1 MQPGRGIKI
10 KMNNSNTPKT
20 PIIVPFF
27 MLLGLLSVMT
37 VSITG
42 CSSSETRPVAVEEPA
57 QSGKIVGAEETAT
70 PKKEIRVKAAHP
82 RQYTVKKGDT
92 LWGISN
98 LFLQD
103 PWYWPE
109 IWQKNNQIAN
119 PHLIFPGDV
128 LTLVYVNG
136 QPQIVVN
143 EEQHKAVQKDSAKG
157 GLPVK
162 KLSPGIRT
170 KALQASIPSIPGD
183 AIRQFLSKPRVVTK
197 EQLEQAPR
205 IIASDENHL
214 ILGYGDRVYIRGEI
228 DKERVRFSIFRPGDA
243 LRDPESDKLLGY
255 EAKYTGDLHITNYDD
270 PASGDITFS
279 EREILI
285 GDRLLPEDKSKLENL
300 FFPHIP
306 DREIDAQIISLYDAL
321 FGVAQYQIVVINKG
335 ERDGMEVG
343 HLLATFTQGGVVHDR
358 LDIRHN
364 KEVQLPNERSGL
376 IMVFKTFDQVSYA
389 LTLES
394 KRVIHRDDFVHTPRF

>member
-1 MQPGRGIKI
+1 
-10 KMNNSNTPKT
+10 MNNSNTPKT

-27 MLLGLLSVMT
+27 ILLGLLSVMT
-37 VSITG
+37 ASITG
-42 CSSSETRPVAVEEPA
+42 CSSSETRPVAAEESV
-57 QSGKIVGAEETAT
+57 QSGKIVAAEETVT

-109 IWQKNNQIAN
+109 IWQKNNQITN

-136 QPQIVVN
+136 QPQILVN
-143 EEQHKAVQKDSAKG
+143 DAQHKAVQKDSAAG

-162 KLSPGIRT
+162 KLSPTVRS
-170 KALQASIPSIPGD
+170 KSLQASIPSIPGD
-183 AIRQFLSKPRVVTK
+183 AIRQFLTKPRIVTK

-205 IIASDENHL
+205 IIASDEKHL
-214 ILGYGDRVYIRGEI
+214 ILSDGDRVYIRGEI

-243 LRDPESDKLLGY
+243 LRDPQTDELLGY
-255 EAKYTGDLHITNYDD
+255 EAKYTGDLHVTTYDD

-306 DREIDAQIISLYDAL
+306 DRKVKAQIISLYDAL

-343 HLLATFTQGGVVHDR
+343 HLLATFTQGGIVRDH
-358 LDIRHN
+358 LDIRRS
-364 KEVQLPNERSGL
+364 KEIKLPNERSGL
-376 IMVFKTFDQVSYA
+376 IMIFKTFDRVSYA

-394 KRVIHRDDFVHTPRF
+394 RRVIHRDDFVYRPKF

>member
-1 MQPGRGIKI
+1 MI
-10 KMNNSNTPKT
+10 NSNTPK
-20 PIIVPFF
+20 PSIKSHDILPSFLLSGLLAVSSA
-27 MLLGLLSVMT
+27 MLLG
-37 VSITG
+37 
-42 CSSSETRPVAVEEPA
+42 CSSTEEKPVVIEEAEPVE
-57 QSGKIVGAEETAT
+57 VTEEK
-70 PKKEIRVKAAHP
+70 PVEKKEIRVKASHP

-92 LWGISN
+92 LWDISS

-109 IWQKNNQIAN
+109 IWSKNAQIEN

-136 QPQIVVN
+136 QPQIMVN
-143 EEQHKAVQKDSAKG
+143 EEQHREIRESSD

-162 KLSPGIRT
+162 KLSPSIRSSS
-170 KALQASIPSIPGD
+170 LEASIPTIPGD
-183 AIRQFLSKPRVVTK
+183 AIRQFLTKPRVVTK
-197 EQLEQAPR
+197 EQLEAAPR
-205 IIASDENHL
+205 IIGSEGNHL
-214 ILGYGDRVYIRGEI
+214 ILGTGSRVYIRGEI
-228 DKERVRFSIFRPGDA
+228 DKERVRFAVFNPGDA
-243 LRDPESDKLLGY
+243 LIDPASGETLGY
-255 EAKYTGDLHITNYDD
+255 EAKYAGNVHITAYDD

-285 GDRLLPEDKSKLENL
+285 GNRLLPEDRSKMENL

-306 DREIDAQIISLYDAL
+306 DTQVEAQIISLYDAL

-343 HLLATFTQGGVVHDR
+343 HLLATFTNGAVVRDR
-358 LDIRHN
+358 FDKRRSELV
-364 KEVQLPNERSGL
+364 KLPNERSGL
-376 IMVFKTFDQVSYA
+376 VMVFKTFDRVSYA

-394 KRVIHRDDFVHTPRF
+394 RRVIHKNDFLKTPKF

>member
-1 MQPGRGIKI
+1 MI
-10 KMNNSNTPKT
+10 NSNTPK
-20 PIIVPFF
+20 PSIKSRDILPSFLLSGLLAVSSA
-27 MLLGLLSVMT
+27 MLLG
-37 VSITG
+37 
-42 CSSSETRPVAVEEPA
+42 CSSTEEKPVVIEEAEPVE
-57 QSGKIVGAEETAT
+57 VTEEK
-70 PKKEIRVKAAHP
+70 PVEKKEIRVKASHP

-92 LWGISN
+92 LWDISS

-109 IWQKNNQIAN
+109 IWSKNAQIEN

-136 QPQIVVN
+136 QPQIMVN
-143 EEQHKAVQKDSAKG
+143 EEQHREIRESSD

-162 KLSPGIRT
+162 KLSPSIRSSS
-170 KALQASIPSIPGD
+170 LEASIPTIPGD
-183 AIRQFLSKPRVVTK
+183 AIRQFLTKPRVVTK
-197 EQLEQAPR
+197 EQLEAAPR
-205 IIASDENHL
+205 IIGSEGNHL
-214 ILGYGDRVYIRGEI
+214 ILGTGSRVYIRGEI
-228 DKERVRFSIFRPGDA
+228 DKERVRFAVFNPGDA
-243 LRDPESDKLLGY
+243 LIDPASGETLGY
-255 EAKYTGDLHITNYDD
+255 EAKYAGNVHITAYDD

-285 GDRLLPEDKSKLENL
+285 GNRLLPEDRSKMENL

-306 DREIDAQIISLYDAL
+306 DTQVEAQIISLYDAL

-343 HLLATFTQGGVVHDR
+343 HLLATFTNGAVVRDR
-358 LDIRHN
+358 FDKRRSELV
-364 KEVQLPNERSGL
+364 KLPNERSGL
-376 IMVFKTFDQVSYA
+376 VMVFKTFDRVSYA

-394 KRVIHRDDFVHTPRF
+394 RRVIHKNDFLKTPRF

>member
-1 MQPGRGIKI
+1 
-10 KMNNSNTPKT
+10 MNNVNTPKT

-27 MLLGLLSVMT
+27 MLLGLLSIAT
-37 VSITG
+37 GTITG
-42 CSSSETRPVAVEEPA
+42 CSTTKPTPAALEEPDVLDNTAAVEVKA
-57 QSGKIVGAEETAT
+57 

-109 IWQKNNQIAN
+109 IWQKNTQIQN

-136 QPQIVVN
+136 QPQIRVN
-143 EEQHKAVQKDSAKG
+143 DAQHKEVANDGS
-157 GLPVK
+157 LPVK
-162 KLSPGIRT
+162 KLSPSVRT
-170 KALQASIPSIPGD
+170 QSLQASIPSIPGD

-197 EQLEQAPR
+197 QQLDDAPR
-205 IIASDENHL
+205 IIGSDETHL
-214 ILGYGDRVYIRGEI
+214 ILGTGSRVYIRGEI
-228 DKERVRFSIFRPGDA
+228 DKERVRFSVFKPGEE
-243 LRDPESDKLLGY
+243 LRDPNTNELLGY
-255 EAKYTGDLHITNYDD
+255 EAKYSGDVHIVTYGD
-270 PASGDITFS
+270 PASGDITYAA
-279 EREILI
+279 REVLI

-300 FFPHIP
+300 FFPHVP
-306 DREIDAQIISLYDAL
+306 DREVEAQIISLYDAL

-335 ERDGMEVG
+335 ELDGMEVG
-343 HLLATFTQGGVVHDR
+343 HLLATYTQGAVIRDR
-358 LDIRHN
+358 YDKRRSRL
-364 KEVQLPNERSGL
+364 VQLPNERSGL
-376 IMVFKTFDQVSYA
+376 LMLFKTFDRVSYG

-394 KRVIHRDDFVHTPRF
+394 KRVIHNHDVVKTPRL